1 MSVWWGGSHK
11 EGRGCRGGESLLTD
25 RPGAACALA
34 GGPVLWRHPLGHPVW
49 DTSVSFLILT
59 VHTCLCLVALW
70 STGRDTFPERP
81 RILGW
86 RNFPSTASCGCS
98 LSCLSFP
105 LLSRRRAQLRLPA
118 PHSPCARSPG
128 AAALAA
134 GLCRY
139 RGFIPRWLAGL
150 SAPARCP
157 EFTQP
162 SAPTSSAHHSR
173 LSAELVPT
181 YRLLAARHEGLIW
194 AAHDSH
200 PSPQS
205 PGLGPGQGF
214 VSSRCVCVG
223 RGKSARGRLSA
234 GLEQR
239 GARGAGGR
247 RAREE

>member
-1 MSVWWGGSHK
+1 MEELSRNSFLQ
-11 EGRGCRGGESLLTD
+11 LL
-25 RPGAACALA
+25 PKL
-34 GGPVLWRHPLGHPVW
+34 PVLPSPVE
-49 DTSVSFLILT
+49 TQGSAV
-59 VHTCLCLVALW
+59 
-70 STGRDTFPERP
+70 
-81 RILGW
+81 
-86 RNFPSTASCGCS
+86 
-98 LSCLSFP
+98 
-105 LLSRRRAQLRLPA
+105 LPA

-214 VSSRCVCVG
+214 VSSRCVCVC
-223 RGKSARGRLSA
+223 RGGASQQEAGSQLGWSREGPGVQAGA
-234 GLEQR
+234 GLVRNETRPRETASHQGSVSSAITLSPR
-239 GARGAGGR
+239 AGSGPLSPCPKDIRALLAADVHLR
-247 RAREE
+247 RM